1 MFYSPM
7 TRAILKVTK
16 HRTALS
22 VPLKPF
28 LARTP
33 TQTMS
38 AKTKAPPI
46 VATRISTC
54 LCKSVQVQITG
65 EDKNAVLCHCDNCR
79 RASGSAFMHNH
90 RWMKSEIKVLK
101 GEDVLKVYDDSA
113 TKSGNTIFRHFCG
126 NCGSPLWLSNSAIKG
141 FAAMNVGNLDGEKR
155 PPFMELFKE
164 GKHAWIG
171 EVTGK
176 AKL

>member
-1 MFYSPM
+1 MSN
-7 TRAILKVTK
+7 
-16 HRTALS
+16 
-22 VPLKPF
+22 KP
-28 LARTP
+28 
-33 TQTMS
+33 
-38 AKTKAPPI
+38 KAPPVI
-46 VATRISTC
+46 ATRTSTC

-79 RASGSAFMHNH
+79 QASGSAFMHNH
-90 RWMKSEIKVLK
+90 RWMKSDIKVLK
-101 GEDVLKVYDDSA
+101 GENVLKVYADSA